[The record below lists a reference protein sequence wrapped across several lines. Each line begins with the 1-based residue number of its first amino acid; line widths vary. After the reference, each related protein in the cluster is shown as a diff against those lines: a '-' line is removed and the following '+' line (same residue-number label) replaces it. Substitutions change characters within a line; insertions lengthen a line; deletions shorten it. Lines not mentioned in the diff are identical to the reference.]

1 MRPMPRAVPAAVVF
15 GLMTVL
21 TVRPGARQSV
31 TPPLTVERVE
41 LAVDRLMAHRHF
53 PAVPTMVASD
63 GDHAILTAAIHSPD
77 AAIRAVAV
85 RANGRL
91 EDPGN
96 VPALMAFL
104 QDSNRDV
111 RVEAGNAIALSLRR
125 APASVAVPVVEA
137 LLPRVANSAEAEAWM
152 YDTLGRLPYARAD
165 ADRVE
170 AALVGAAERPS
181 GAEVAERAIV
191 NLIARDRARPVAT
204 ETQVFLENR
213 ARGADTWPVRLQA
226 WRALQLIFA
235 SSGVPAGAEPA
246 DLIASGIRYRCTL
259 SPDCGWQIREIA
271 IDLADPHDATLA
283 AAIAAA
289 RRDASVNVRL
299 AALRRQA
306 RLFAE
311 TKQCGPLVAT
321 VADASE
327 STIVHLEAITLLDP
341 RCVDHDAVVSRLGA
355 MTAVLARPAK
365 GAPDWHEPARALE
378 ALAKFDETAARR
390 ALAAASASAVW
401 QVRAAAARAA
411 TTLKD
416 EATLV
421 GLARDRASN
430 VATEAIK
437 GLTTLKSPQATTMS
451 LAVLEAPAS
460 DYQLVR
466 QAAETLRG
474 DAPDRAEVAPLLSA
488 LARLTAE
495 GKDTSRDPRSSIL
508 NRLKALAM
516 QKDANGASWVPAAD
530 PALAGLPTDFDPE
543 IAALAAAVMGVAT
556 GTTPAVR
563 PAERPIDQPTEA
575 ELREAPGSATVTLVG
590 GERFQMS
597 LLRGEAPLAVARFAK
612 LVRAGY
618 YTGLTFHRVE
628 PLFVVQGGSPHANE
642 YGGADR
648 FWRDEI
654 GLEHNTA
661 GAVGLST
668 RGRDTADGQ
677 IYIDLTDQY
686 RLDFTYTVFA
696 RVTDLA
702 VVTRILEGAEIKD
715 IKLGK

>member
-1 MRPMPRAVPAAVVF
+1 MAGLMAALTVAPRAQQPA
-15 GLMTVL
+15 G
-21 TVRPGARQSV
+21 
-31 TPPLTVERVE
+31 PLTVERVE

-53 PAVPTMVASD
+53 PSAPTMVASD
-63 GDHAILTAAIHSPD
+63 GDGAIVTAALRSPD
-77 AAIRAVAV
+77 AALRAVAV
-85 RANGRL
+85 RANGRF

-104 QDSNRDV
+104 QDADRDV
-111 RVEAGNAIALSLRR
+111 RAEAGNAIALSLRR
-125 APASVAVPVVEA
+125 APASVAMPVVEA
-137 LLPRVANSAEAEAWM
+137 LLPRVTNSADAEPWM

-170 AALVGAAERPS
+170 AALVAAAQRPS

-191 NLIARDRARPVAT
+191 NLIARDRGRPVAAD
-204 ETQVFLENR
+204 TQIFLENR

-226 WRALQLIFA
+226 WRALQLLLG
-235 SSGVPAGAEPA
+235 SSMAPAMAEEKRA
-246 DLIASGIRYRCTL
+246 ELVASGIGYRCTP
-259 SPDCGWQIREIA
+259 SPDCGWQVREIA
-271 IDLADPHDATLA
+271 IDLADPHDAISA
-283 AAIAAA
+283 AALVAA
-289 RRDASVNVRL
+289 RRDASINVRL

-311 TKQCGPLVAT
+311 TKQCAPLLAT
-321 VADASE
+321 IADSSE
-327 STIVHLEAITLLDP
+327 AAVVHLEALTLLEP
-341 RCVDHDAVVSRLGA
+341 RCADRDVVVARLSAMAGA
-355 MTAVLARPAK
+355 FLRP
-365 GAPDWHEPARALE
+365 GRTPPDWHEPARALE
-378 ALAKFDETAARR
+378 ALAKFDDAA
-390 ALAAASASAVW
+390 AKPLLAAASGSAVW

-416 EATLV
+416 ESMLV
-421 GLARDRASN
+421 ELARDRTPN

-437 GLTTLKSPQATTMS
+437 GLTTIKSPQASTMS

-474 DAPDRAEVAPLLSA
+474 DAPDHGEVAPLLAA

-495 GKDTSRDPRSSIL
+495 GKDTSRDPRNSIL
-508 NRLKALAM
+508 NRLKALAI
-516 QKDANGASWVPAAD
+516 QKDATGASWVPASD
-530 PALAGLPTDFDPE
+530 PAIVNLPTDFDPE
-543 IAALAAAVMGVAT
+543 IAALAATVIGVAS
-556 GTTPAVR
+556 GTEPAVR
-563 PAERPIDQPTEA
+563 PTERPIEQPTEA
-575 ELREAPGSATVTLVG
+575 ELRGAPGSATVTLTSG
-590 GERFQMS
+590 DRFQMT
-597 LLRGEAPLAVARFAK
+597 LLRTEAPLAVARFAA
-612 LVRAGY
+612 LVRRGY

-628 PLFVVQGGSPHANE
+628 PLFVVQGGSPQANE

-696 RVTDLA
+696 RVADLA
-702 VVTRILEGAEIKD
+702 VVTRMLEGTQIKS
-715 IKLGK
+715 IKLAK

>member
-1 MRPMPRAVPAAVVF
+1 MMMPSRMLVIAAIAATTTLTD
-15 GLMTVL
+15 GLL
-21 TVRPGARQSV
+21 AQQSV

-53 PAVPTMVASD
+53 PPSPAMVASEGD
-63 GDHAILTAAIHSPD
+63 GALVASALRSPD

-85 RANGRL
+85 RATGRF
-91 EDPGN
+91 EDVGN
-96 VPALMAFL
+96 VPGLMPFL
-104 QDSNRDV
+104 LDANRDV
-111 RVEAGNAIALSLRR
+111 RAEAGNALALTLRR
-125 APASVAVPVVEA
+125 APASVALPVLEA
-137 LLPRVANSAEAEAWM
+137 LLPRVTNSAEAEPWM

-170 AALVGAAERPS
+170 VALVAAAERPS

-191 NLIARDRARPVAT
+191 NLISRDRARPVAA
-204 ETQVFLENR
+204 ETQAFLENR
-213 ARGADTWPVRLQA
+213 ARGADTWPVRVQA
-226 WRALQLIFA
+226 WRALQLLGEKRPDVI
-235 SSGVPAGAEPA
+235 AEG
-246 DLIASGIRYRCTL
+246 IAYRCTL
-259 SPDCGWQIREIA
+259 SPDCGWQVREIA

-283 AAIAAA
+283 AALVTA
-289 RRDASVNVRL
+289 RRDASINVRL

-311 TKQCGPLVAT
+311 SKQCGPLVAT
-321 VADASE
+321 IADPSE
-327 STIVHLEAITLLDP
+327 ATVVHLEAMTLLDP
-341 RCVDHDAVVSRLGA
+341 HCADRDAVVARLSA
-355 MTAVLARPAK
+355 MAGTFVRPVK
-365 GAPDWHEPARALE
+365 TLPDWHEPARALE
-378 ALAKFDETAARR
+378 ALAKFDETASRPL
-390 ALAAASASAVW
+390 LAAASGQPVW

-416 EATLV
+416 ETLLV
-421 GLARDRASN
+421 ELARDRAPN

-437 GLTTLKSPQATTMS
+437 GLTSLKSAQATTAS
-451 LAVLEAPAS
+451 LAALESPTS

-474 DAPDRAEVAPLLSA
+474 DAPDHAEVTPLLSA
-488 LARLTAE
+488 LARLTND
-495 GKDTSRDPRSSIL
+495 GKDTSRDPRTSIL

-516 QKDANGASWVPAAD
+516 QKDANGASWVPAGD
-530 PALAGLPTDFDPE
+530 PALANLPRDFDPE
-543 IAALAAAVMGVAT
+543 IAALAAAVIGVAS
-556 GTTPAVR
+556 GTTPAIK
-563 PAERPIDQPTEA
+563 PTERVVDEPTEA
-575 ELREAPGSATVTLVG
+575 ELRAAPGSATITLSTG
-590 GERFQMS
+590 DRIQMT
-597 LLRGEAPLAVARFAK
+597 LLKAEAPVTVARFAR

-618 YTGLTFHRVE
+618 YKDLTFHRIE
-628 PLFVVQGGSPHANE
+628 PLFVVQGGSPQANE

-696 RVTDLA
+696 RVTDLS
-702 VVTRILEGAEIKD
+702 VVTRMVEGVGIRD
-715 IKLGK
+715 ITLKR